1 MDATK
6 QTPDC
11 EADALTQL
19 LADAVADAYQN
30 PVEGEADEAGHPSLN
45 RLAEEFRITPL
56 KARKLLVTAGVYETE
71 KSRTVNALHQSGKT
85 VPEIQALTGLSQP
98 SVSGYLPY
106 TRQPCRI
113 TEAVLQSPGLERY
126 RARLAAETRLRQ
138 ALAQGEEQAVRA
150 ALWDALVQFAGY
162 PFRTAKGLRFSYT
175 VKGGELF
182 FTRKEKSVTSATVY
196 IALDNA
202 LALQRQGLPVTGP
215 KKLNCFG
222 ASYLYPVLI
231 RVGVIQ
237 AGGRDIP

>member
-1 MDATK
+1 MGATK
-6 QTPDC
+6 PASDW
-11 EADALTQL
+11 EADAVTQL

-30 PVEGEADEAGHPSLN
+30 PAEGEADETGHPPLN
-45 RLAEEFRITPL
+45 RLAKDFCITPL

-85 VPEIQALTGLSQP
+85 VAEIQAITGLSQP
-98 SVSGYLPY
+98 SVDGYLPY
-106 TRQPCRI
+106 TRQTCRM

-126 RARLAAETRLRQ
+126 QARLAAETRLGQ
-138 ALAQGEEQAVRA
+138 ALAQGEEQTIRA

-162 PFRTAKGLRFSYT
+162 PFQTAKGLRFSYR

-202 LALQRQGLPVTGP
+202 LALQRQGLPVSGP
-215 KKLNCFG
+215 KKLSCFG

-231 RVGVIQ
+231 RVGVIHQ
-237 AGGRDIP
+237 EEERR